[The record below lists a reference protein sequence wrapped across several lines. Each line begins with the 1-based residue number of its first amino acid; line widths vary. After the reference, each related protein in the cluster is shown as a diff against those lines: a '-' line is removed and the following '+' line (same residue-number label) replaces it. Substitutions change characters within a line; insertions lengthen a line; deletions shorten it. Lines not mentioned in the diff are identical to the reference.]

1 MSERAE
7 SNAPDTGES
16 VMHRRETRM
25 PDGRLLI
32 YFDFDA
38 ELKQAET
45 TDVGT
50 EMESDAR

>member
-25 PDGRLLI
+25 PDGRMLI
-32 YFDFDA
+32 YFDFEA
-38 ELKQAET
+38 EKAET
-45 TDVGT
+45 ADVGT